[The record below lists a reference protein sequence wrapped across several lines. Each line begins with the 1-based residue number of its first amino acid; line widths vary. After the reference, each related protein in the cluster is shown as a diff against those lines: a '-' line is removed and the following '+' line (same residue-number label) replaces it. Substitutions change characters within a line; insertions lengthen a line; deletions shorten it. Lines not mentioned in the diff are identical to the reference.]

1 MLPHIY
7 TDCDQ
12 NHNKIQIR
20 NTNDDNIMKS
30 YATRSNIHAYS
41 RHMDGFM
48 FD

>member
-20 NTNDDNIMKS
+20 NTNDDNIMKILC
-30 YATRSNIHAYS
+30 NMIEYS
-41 RHMDGFM
+41 RLFPAHGWIYV
-48 FD
+48 